1 MSRPEASTG
10 EAARVG
16 EELRD
21 ARLSL
26 GVSLEEAA
34 DKLRINRRYLAA
46 LEEGRVRDLPGVAY
60 ATGFI
65 RTYAIAM
72 GLDADDLVRRFREA
86 AGGARPKE
94 NLVFPE
100 PVPERGVP
108 GGALVLVGAVLAIGA
123 YAAWYNWSGTSNRTV
138 DAVPPLPQRLESAA
152 EQSRSAAR
160 DAANGQAPAATN
172 NAAPGATP
180 APGAVTN
187 QPAPAG
193 SASPAPATPPTGSA
207 QAPGN
212 RAPGTATPA
221 PAGSSAAPGTPPAG
235 TAQAPGNRTPGTAAP
250 APAGSSAASGT
261 PASPPAAPAPP
272 AAPSAPAAATPG
284 QTRVTLRATGD
295 SWVQVRDSRSGEV
308 VFNRV
313 MRAGESYDV
322 PNRPGLLL
330 TTGKAQE
337 LSLVVDGQASNILDG
352 TQAVRRDIPLDPA
365 RLRPSSGTPA
375 APASPAAPR

>member
-1 MSRPEASTG
+1 MPYDLKRMSRPEASTG

-21 ARLSL
+21 ARLSM

-34 DKLRINRRYLAA
+34 DRLRINRRYLAA

-72 GLDADDLVRRFREA
+72 GLDADDMVRRFREA
-86 AGGARPKE
+86 AGAARPKE
-94 NLVFPE
+94 NLIFPE

-138 DAVPPLPQRLESAA
+138 DAVPPLPPRLESAA

-160 DAANGQAPAATN
+160 DAATGQPSTPVTPGASAPAATPATPAPGLPGPVTATPGAPAAGAPLPGARPATP
-172 NAAPGATP
+172 AAPGATP
-180 APGAVTN
+180 PV
-187 QPAPAG
+187 
-193 SASPAPATPPTGSA
+193 
-207 QAPGN
+207 
-212 RAPGTATPA
+212 
-221 PAGSSAAPGTPPAG
+221 AAA
-235 TAQAPGNRTPGTAAP
+235 
-250 APAGSSAASGT
+250 
-261 PASPPAAPAPP
+261 PAAPAPP
-272 AAPSAPAAATPG
+272 AAPAAPAAGPAPG
-284 QTRVTLRATGD
+284 QSRVVLRASGD
-295 SWVQVRDSRSGEV
+295 SWVQVRDARNGEV

-313 MRAGESYDV
+313 MRAGETFDV
-322 PNRPGLLL
+322 PNRPGLML

-337 LSLVVDGQASNILDG
+337 LSVVVDGQPTHVLEG
-352 TQAVRRDIPLDPA
+352 TQAVRRDIALDPA
-365 RLRPSSGTPA
+365 RLRATPAVQGAPAVPPAAA
-375 APASPAAPR
+375 APASPR